1 MFGFRQL
8 FTFSTGFRTL
18 KGRALDRFGITND
31 HICRNFSVAELMEI
45 SLQHQQ
51 AADPNTAPTVI
62 SSTGA
67 LVAYSGLKTGRTPK
81 EKRIV
86 EDVVTSNEIWWGEVN
101 IPIGRDSHNLLET
114 MAINYLNTRPRL
126 YVVDG
131 YAGHDPQY
139 RLKIRV
145 FCTRVYHALFMRN
158 MLIRPTQTELETD
171 FSGDIDYHIFNAGEM
186 SASSRIPGLTS
197 DTCVS
202 VNLSDQKMVI
212 LGTQYAGEMKKG
224 VFGICHYIYPK
235 RGILSLHSS
244 ANEG

>member
-1 MFGFRQL
+1 M
-8 FTFSTGFRTL
+8 
-18 KGRALDRFGITND
+18 
-31 HICRNFSVAELMEI
+31 
-45 SLQHQQ
+45 
-51 AADPNTAPTVI
+51 
-62 SSTGA
+62 
-67 LVAYSGLKTGRTPK
+67 
-81 EKRIV
+81 
-86 EDVVTSNEIWWGEVN
+86 N
-101 IPIGRDSHNLLET
+101 IPIGKDSHNLLEKI
-114 MAINYLNTRPRL
+114 AINYLNTRPRL

-131 YAGHDPQY
+131 YAGWDPEY
-139 RLKIRV
+139 RLKVRV
-145 FCTRVYHALFMRN
+145 FCSRVYHALFMRN
-158 MLIRPTQTELETD
+158 MLIRPTQHELDTD

-244 ANEG
+244 ANEGLDGDVSLLFGLSGTGKTTLSADPLRKLIGDDEHCWSDKGIFNIEGGCYAKCVDLTEAKEPEIFNAIKYIYLFIF